1 MRYIPIEKTEQDMI
15 LARSVYDNTGRVLLS
30 CGTVLTDEYI
40 DKLYER
46 GLPGIYIEDKLA
58 EDIEIEE
65 AISEELRNEGAEALR
80 SHECGKEN
88 CGRDYTESKSYT
100 GSDRSAVL

>member
-58 EDIEIEE
+58 EDIESTHEDVE
-65 AISEELRNEGAEALR
+65 VEVQYGGQPVYSYFISVE
-80 SHECGKEN
+80 
-88 CGRDYTESKSYT
+88 
-100 GSDRSAVL
+100 